1 MVKGDNETMKDMKIR
16 EETSTD
22 FKGVWELNAAAFETE
37 VEANLVN
44 LLRES
49 GISYISLVAEQ
60 NEKMIGHILFTPVVL
75 EGDNSGIKLAGL
87 APMAVIPNLQKLGI
101 GSRLV
106 AEGIK
111 HCKSMGFDAIVVLG
125 HPEYYPRFGFVPS
138 VNYNIVSEYDV
149 PDEAFMILELNKG
162 CLKGKQGKIKYHKA
176 FSNV

>member
-1 MVKGDNETMKDMKIR
+1 MKIR

-22 FKGVWELNAAAFETE
+22 FEGVWELNAAAFETE

-60 NEKMIGHILFTPVVL
+60 NEKIVGHILFTPVAL

-87 APMAVIPNLQKLGI
+87 APMAVLPNLQKQGI

-106 AEGIK
+106 AEGIER
-111 HCKSMGFDAIVVLG
+111 CKSMGFDTIVVLG

-149 PDEAFMILELNKG
+149 PDEAFMILELTKG
-162 CLKGKQGKIKYHKA
+162 CLTGKQGKIKYHEA
-176 FSNV
+176 FGDV